1 MFSFR
6 ISSPRAVTLTLI
18 GLAGLSA
25 PAFADP
31 AASKATL
38 LPTTSIVVV
47 QSNGKSTVIPIDEKL
62 AKMLTDDA
70 TAKPLA
76 ANVIIFSK
84 NNETYMIQDH
94 PMPSGEMMVAAILK
108 NYAPPE
114 GGG

>member
-1 MFSFR
+1 MFSVR
-6 ISSPRAVTLTLI
+6 ISSPRAVALAAI
-18 GLAGLSA
+18 GLAGLNA

-31 AASKATL
+31 AASKSTL
-38 LPTTSIVVV
+38 LPTTSIVVL

-70 TAKPLA
+70 TAKPLK

-84 NNETYMIQDH
+84 NNETYMIEDH
-94 PMPSGEMMVAAILK
+94 PMRSGEMMVAAILK
-108 NYAPPE
+108 NYAPTE